1 MNFYDDG
8 IMAKFY
14 VKFQSLATPF
24 IYFKVS
30 EGRFGDPILD
40 FHTERMKEDL
50 SNKAK
55 LACDIL
61 KSYK

>member
-1 MNFYDDG
+1 M
-8 IMAKFY
+8 MVLTLLKFLSLTYPY
-14 VKFQSLATPF
+14 V
-24 IYFKVS
+24 YFKVS
-30 EGRFGDPILD
+30 EGRFGDPILN